1 MSSKVNFTLSDEYLE
16 LLSDLKCEVLNDTV
30 SKIAEA
36 YYGFESAKRSIFE
49 VRLMQ
54 AMCFVGLSS
63 ANIAKFLPDCEEAN
77 EYAKVLADIPA
88 SSEKRRSR
96 VSSANFRAHA
106 SIFVYIFAYL
116 AAAIREDRMTYD
128 DLDNLC
134 PNCLL
139 VLKKNDVCPCCK
151 NDAGNATFKED
162 HGEVIVRF
170 LLRNIGD
177 YYIERA
183 YSAMRDLLMLKTS
196 GKFVYILSPIAPFV
210 DDLKYVLTTAGMRN
224 RIAKYDFVTIDGCV
238 LDTSANAV
246 EAKPVISKVKSKSK
260 PKPKPKRKASSSTSK
275 PKAKP
280 KRKASSTTTTSSSKP
295 KAKKQK
301 RKAPSSS
308 LNTPMTAP
316 LSELPMI
323 MQKPPPP
330 SSNLI
335 GEWSDEGPSFLSEKK
350 VHEPV
355 MGALAFPIIETDENL
370 FQWVDEHIT
379 TNTTNM
385 TNTNI
390 VNYHD
395 FMNSIRPPSF

>member
-1 MSSKVNFTLSDEYLE
+1 MSSKLNFTLSDEYLE

-30 SKIAEA
+30 ANIAEA
-36 YYGFESAKRSIFE
+36 YYGFDSAKRSIFE

-77 EYAKVLADIPA
+77 EYVKVLADIPA

-139 VLKKNDVCPCCK
+139 VLLKKNAVCPCCE
-151 NDAGNATFKED
+151 NDASNATFKED
-162 HGEVIVRF
+162 HGEAIVRF
-170 LLRNIGD
+170 LLSNIGD

-183 YSAMRDLLMLKTS
+183 YSAMRDLLKTS
-196 GKFVYILSPIAPFV
+196 GKFIYILSPIAPFV
-210 DDLKYVLTTAGMRN
+210 DDLKYVLTTAGMKD
-224 RIAKYDFVTIDGCV
+224 RIATYDFVTIDGCV
-238 LDTSANAV
+238 SDTSANAV
-246 EAKPVISKVKSKSK
+246 DARPVISKVKSKSK
-260 PKPKPKRKASSSTSK
+260 PKPKRKASSSSTSK
-275 PKAKP
+275 PKSKP
-280 KRKASSTTTTSSSKP
+280 KRKASSSSTTTTSSSKP

-330 SSNLI
+330 PSSNLI
-335 GEWSDEGPSFLSEKK
+335 EEWSDEGPSFLSEKK

-379 TNTTNM
+379 TNTTN
-385 TNTNI
+385 TNI